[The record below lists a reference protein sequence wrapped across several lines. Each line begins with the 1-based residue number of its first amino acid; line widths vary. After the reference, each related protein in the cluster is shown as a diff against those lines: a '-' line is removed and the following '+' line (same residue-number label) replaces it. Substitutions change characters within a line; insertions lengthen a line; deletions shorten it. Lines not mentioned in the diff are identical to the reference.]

1 MFNMKIYVA
10 IILTSLICITMQ
22 TKAQIHIQGKVV
34 DENKNPLSYA
44 LIKIK
49 NNQQIQNNVVCDSNG
64 FFEIKQFKYAKN
76 LQIQAA
82 YLNDTSI
89 SYTID
94 STNKNFVFTIGIK
107 QLNEVVVKTQKPLIE
122 RKADRMIYNIG
133 DKPLYQNM
141 EISQLLI
148 SIPRVEVN
156 PVTGGIGIRGKG
168 SVKVMIEERII
179 NFSGQD
185 LLNYLSTYQSDI
197 ERIEVI
203 SNPPAQ
209 YDAAGGGGLINII
222 LKKGK
227 ANKIETTLY
236 TQGRQNKY
244 FATNNGINVKYNKNN
259 LLINTNLI
267 AINGSGGIEVNNYTE
282 FKDPISSNWKEIS
295 NHKWTYNTYNFSL
308 DLQYQLSL
316 KSTLNLS
323 LAYTNNQEKTYIDQ
337 RLEYYKTTIDSLGL
351 GQGIQNNIGINQSL
365 GISYKK
371 SFKKESNY
379 LLFSM
384 DWLSTKDSNNS
395 NIDNQNYIAESNIIT
410 NVNSQISSLG
420 NTNIKLWSG
429 KIDLVLNEL
438 LKKINFKTGLKYN
451 EFSNNSIIDYD
462 LKFNQQSI
470 FKNNQ
475 IITYNDFTYKEKIF
489 AGYVSVDKE
498 WEKFAFKMGL
508 RYEQTN
514 YEGKGA
520 NGLFFSN
527 QYDNYFPSIFFQW
540 KINDENNWDISYS
553 KRINRPDLFD
563 LNPYRRYF
571 NQGYYWVGNPFL
583 IPVLQE
589 NIEINGSIKD
599 LIYIYLYY
607 TFKNRPITYIHNT
620 DTKNTLFQNTENIG
634 NSESFGFDIS
644 FSKDISKTY
653 KLDVGLS
660 GSKYNFNQVPS
671 SITNIN
677 NLNYMFAIF
686 NTNSFKINKTFSIGI
701 NSNWL
706 LPGSGGDGV
715 LQSTQNGHFF
725 TNISFQKKI
734 NKKININFSI
744 SDIFKLGQE
753 AYIIETDKFY
763 TYRLYYGGLQSVRL
777 RLTYRFGKELKTVN
791 RESAIGEEQN
801 RLNKRN

>member
-1 MFNMKIYVA
+1 M
-10 IILTSLICITMQ
+10 
-22 TKAQIHIQGKVV
+22 
-34 DENKNPLSYA
+34 
-44 LIKIK
+44 
-49 NNQQIQNNVVCDSNG
+49 
-64 FFEIKQFKYAKN
+64 
-76 LQIQAA
+76 
-82 YLNDTSI
+82 
-89 SYTID
+89 
-94 STNKNFVFTIGIK
+94 
-107 QLNEVVVKTQKPLIE
+107 IE

-141 EISQLLI
+141 EISQLLN

-203 SNPPAQ
+203 PNPPAQ

-227 ANKIETTLY
+227 ANKIETTLF

-244 FATNNGINVKYNKNN
+244 FATYNGINVKYNKNN
-259 LLINTNLI
+259 LLINTNLV
-267 AINGSGGIEVNNYTE
+267 AINGNSGIEVNNYTE

-295 NHKWTYNTYNFSL
+295 NNKWTYNTYNFSL

-323 LAYTNNQEKTYIDQ
+323 LAYTNNQEKTYIGQ

-395 NIDNQNYIAESNIIT
+395 NIDNQNYIAESNNIT
-410 NVNSQISSLG
+410 NVNSQIFSLG

-438 LKKINFKTGLKYN
+438 LKKINFKTGFKYN

-489 AGYVSVDKE
+489 AGYVSIDKE

-508 RYEQTN
+508 RYEHTN
-514 YEGKGA
+514 NQGQDA
-520 NGLFFSN
+520 NGLYFSN
-527 QYDNYFPSIFFQW
+527 LYVNYFPSAFFQW
-540 KINDENNWDISYS
+540 KVNDENNLDISYV
-553 KRINRPDLFD
+553 KRINRPGLFD

-583 IPVLQE
+583 IPVIQE
-589 NIEINGSIKD
+589 NIDLNGSIKG
-599 LIYIYLYY
+599 LIFFSIYYY
-607 TFKNRPITYIHNT
+607 YQNKPIVQLPYYEENANYMK
-620 DTKNTLFQNTENIG
+620 TKNIGQNYQYGLDISIDKKINKWYNLFFSINVDGYKYQLPDTNFISIKNTWTLF
-634 NSESFGFDIS
+634 
-644 FSKDISKTY
+644 FS
-653 KLDVGLS
+653 
-660 GSKYNFNQVPS
+660 
-671 SITNIN
+671 NIN
-677 NLNYMFAIF
+677 
-686 NTNSFKINKTFSIGI
+686 SFQINKTFSAILSLYG
-701 NSNWL
+701 L
-706 LPGSGGDGV
+706 TPGSASDIT
-715 LQSTQNGHFF
+715 SQNGKFQMD
-725 TNISFQKKI
+725 IAFQKKY
-734 NKKININFSI
+734 KKFKIDI
-744 SDIFKLGQE
+744 SFNDIFKKGQN
-753 AYIIETDKFY
+753 AYIVDTKTFRNSY
-763 TYRLYYGGLQSVRL
+763 FYYGGLQSVRL